1 MKLSFLLLIAV
12 FPFPVSAQ
20 LGFSL
25 IPASQAPRLVTLDS
39 PSPLLQ
45 IKVMVKAGSAQDPA
59 GLEGL
64 AQLTGSLLIQGS
76 FGEDK
81 SPVTK
86 ERLAELSRPWGG
98 GAYPTVSVSKE
109 ATVFSF
115 VVPRPALDEYVE
127 KVIGPMFN
135 RPLFDPKELD
145 RVRAETLQ
153 GLRSA
158 LRFERIE
165 MLGLLTL
172 DNVVHEGTSY
182 AHPQM
187 AEKGLEA
194 VDREALLR
202 FYAAHYRPENL
213 IVGVSSTDKAVG
225 ERLSAA
231 FKPAPQGV
239 QPFSWRPAPP
249 PLPARGRSVLI
260 VAMPNA
266 ISTGL
271 HGAAP
276 LSVSRKDKD
285 FWPLY
290 VGNLWLGAHRDDFA
304 RLYQLIRE
312 ERGYN
317 YGDYSYIEHF
327 EGRPE
332 YLFQPPNTPRR
343 HQYFSLWLRPVAHAH
358 AAHVLRGAVYEL
370 DEFLRAGLSEEQCA
384 RSKNKA
390 RSLYLGIADSAEKV
404 LAWKLDDA
412 YYGMA
417 PGYLDSYLKSV
428 DAVTCPEIN
437 AALRAHIRT
446 EGMRFVVV
454 TSSQAAAGIAAQI
467 ADESPVF
474 GKGAQDYQMED
485 KEPILKRDA
494 LWANTRLGISKDRI
508 RIVPAG
514 KMFETGELPK

>member
-1 MKLSFLLLIAV
+1 MNRFLVFFLFAV
-12 FPFPVSAQ
+12 FSSPSSAQ
-20 LGFSL
+20 FGFS
-25 IPASQAPRLVTLDS
+25 PRPTVQSPQLVTLDS

-45 IKVMVKAGSAQDPA
+45 VKVMVKAGSAQDPA

-64 AQLTGSLLIQGS
+64 AHLTGSLLIQGS
-76 FGEDK
+76 FGDAK
-81 SPVTK
+81 SPMSK

-98 GAYPTVSVSKE
+98 GAYPSVSVSKE
-109 ATVFSF
+109 TTVFSF
-115 VVPRPALDEYVE
+115 VVPRPALEEYVE
-127 KVIGPMFN
+127 KVISPMFN
-135 RPLFDPKELD
+135 RPIFEAKELE

-165 MLGLLTL
+165 MLGLLAL

-187 AEKGLEA
+187 TEKGLEA
-194 VDREALLR
+194 VDREALRR

-225 ERLSAA
+225 EKLSAA
-231 FKPAPQGV
+231 FKPVPQEV

-249 PLPARGRSVLI
+249 PLPSRGRSVLI

-276 LSVSRKDKD
+276 LSLSRKDKE

-327 EGRPE
+327 EGRSE

-358 AAHVLRGAVYEL
+358 AAHVLRAAVYEVE
-370 DEFLRAGLSEEQCA
+370 DFLRTGLSEEQCA
-384 RSKNKA
+384 H
-390 RSLYLGIADSAEKV
+390 
-404 LAWKLDDA
+404 
-412 YYGMA
+412 
-417 PGYLDSYLKSV
+417 
-428 DAVTCPEIN
+428 AV
-437 AALRAHIRT
+437 
-446 EGMRFVVV
+446 V
-454 TSSQAAAGIAAQI
+454 
-467 ADESPVF
+467 
-474 GKGAQDYQMED
+474 
-485 KEPILKRDA
+485 
-494 LWANTRLGISKDRI
+494 
-508 RIVPAG
+508 
-514 KMFETGELPK
+514 